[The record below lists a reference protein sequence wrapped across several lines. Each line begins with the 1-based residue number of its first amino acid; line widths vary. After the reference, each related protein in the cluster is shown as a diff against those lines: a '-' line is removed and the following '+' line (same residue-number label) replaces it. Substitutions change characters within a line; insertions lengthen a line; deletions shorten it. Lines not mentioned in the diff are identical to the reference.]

1 MKSSKMKVTVLLS
14 TLSLL
19 LGVVAVSESSAA
31 VSTSGTIKIGILHP
45 FTGNYAG
52 VGAAAAAGSNTAAS
66 VINAAGG
73 ILGKKLV
80 ITTADTLGDPAD
92 AVPALNKLLNVDHV
106 VAVNGP
112 GGLEAGSTIPILDRN
127 KMAFMLQSGNTKF
140 DNMADPFAF
149 RVNPSDNQLS
159 VAMALFAIKKG
170 WKSCAMVFSTIDSAQ
185 TLKPA
190 IVSTY
195 VRLGGK
201 IVADVNL
208 TPAQTSYSS
217 EALKVTGANPECIF
231 TQMEPATGAVF
242 MTAMSQTTSTVIPF
256 IGSDITAGSDFV
268 SAITPALANKELYSI
283 EGASV
288 SGAATNAFN
297 AAYKIVEKGAQPLAS
312 AAYAYDSTILLA
324 LAIDQ
329 AKSTK
334 GTDIAKAI
342 LKVSNARA
350 GATTVQ
356 TYAAGLKLLKAGKA
370 INYDGASGPMDFN
383 QYHNVFG
390 PFEVVKSDAS
400 GNLVN
405 VTTMSATQLMAASK

>member
-1 MKSSKMKVTVLLS
+1 MKSTRMKTTVLLS
-14 TLSLL
+14 TFSLL
-19 LGVVAVSESSAA
+19 LGVVAATESTAA
-31 VSTSGTIKIGILHP
+31 APSGGTIKIGILHP

-52 VGAAAAAGSNTAAS
+52 VGAAALGGATVAADL
-66 VINAAGG
+66 INQAGG

-106 VAVNGP
+106 VAVDGP

-127 KMAFMLQSGNTKF
+127 KMAYMLQSGNTKF
-140 DNMADPFAF
+140 DTMTDPFAF
-149 RVNPSDNQLS
+149 RVNASDGQLS
-159 VAMALFAIKKG
+159 VAMALYAIQKCYKT
-170 WKSCAMVFSTIDSAQ
+170 CAMVFSTIDSAQ

-195 VRLGGK
+195 IKLGGK

-217 EALKVTGANPECIF
+217 EALKVSDAAPQCIF

-242 MTAMSQTTSTVIPF
+242 MNALQQTTSTVIPF

-268 SAITPALANKELYSI
+268 SAITPALANKELFSI

-297 AAYKIVEKGAQPLAS
+297 AAYKRDFKGAQPLANS
-312 AAYAYDSTILLA
+312 AYTYDATILLA
-324 LAIDQ
+324 LAITQ

-334 GTDIAKAI
+334 GSDIAKAVLLI
-342 LKVSNARA
+342 SNARP
-350 GATTVQ
+350 GAITVQ
-356 TYAAGLKLLKAGKA
+356 TYAAGLKALKAGKT

-383 QYHNVFG
+383 KNHNVFG
-390 PFEVVKSDAS
+390 PFEVVNSDLN
-400 GNLVN
+400 GNFIPVA
-405 VTTMSATQLMAASK
+405 TMSAAQLMAASK